1 MEIKFRA
8 WDKENKRMR
17 TVDDLLNLWT
27 ICNHGGEART
37 IPNVI
42 VVNQSYRGDDLKMV
56 VGKDCE
62 LMQYT
67 GLKDKNGKEIYE
79 GDIVVYGNVE
89 LGQSGVPKREYV
101 VAWKDGMFIG
111 QYSPKD
117 ETDYEMSFVDGKDN
131 HQDLRSFASFDGSI
145 IEVVGNIYD
154 EKIRKGE
161 ELKNDRGDDSGKYEG
176 DREN

>member
-1 MEIKFRA
+1 MSREIKFRA
-8 WDKENKRMR
+8 WDKKNKRIR

-27 ICNHGGEART
+27 ICNHGGEVRT

-67 GLKDKNGKEIYE
+67 GLKDENGTEIYE
-79 GDIVVYGNVE
+79 GDIVNNSFYGNPVYGYN
-89 LGQSGVPKREYV
+89 
-101 VAWKDGMFIG
+101 
-111 QYSPKD
+111 
-117 ETDYEMSFVDGKDN
+117 
-131 HQDLRSFASFDGSI
+131 I
-145 IEVVGNIYD
+145 IEFCNGCFYGVNLKEGRTRLGAEVEGGIWCEKYLEIIGNIYENPELLELGKD